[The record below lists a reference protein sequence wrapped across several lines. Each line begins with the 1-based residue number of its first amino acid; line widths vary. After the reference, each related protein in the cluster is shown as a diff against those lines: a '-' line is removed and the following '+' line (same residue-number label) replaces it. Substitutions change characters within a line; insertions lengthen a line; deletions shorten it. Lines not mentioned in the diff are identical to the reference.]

1 MSENFANNFNTSI
14 PGGQTQAQPTQSAA
28 PQGYYYPQQAQG
40 QVPGQQAQPVYQNA
54 AAPIPGQQTQAA
66 YRNASAPS
74 RAQPYPY
81 APTQPAMQYVPY
93 QYPNGYPIYPGNPY
107 YYDPVLARREYEK
120 RLKVEKAKS
129 SLRYLGN
136 MAGLSILLFLIFNT
150 VMSTVLAVPGF
161 IELYKTNSAFTSA
174 FSIVGSF
181 IYLFIPF
188 TIVALLTRI
197 KDKSVNF
204 FPFKKMNTKRAL
216 LCIPIGL
223 LVCLIANI
231 ITNFIVNIFD
241 SFGVKLSQQSDSMA
255 EPNTAFTLFL
265 AFICTAVM
273 PALLEEYSLRGVI
286 LQPARKYGMMFAI
299 VSSSAIFGLM
309 HGNLIQAPF
318 AFIVGMCFAFLAI
331 KCDSLWIGVILH
343 LINNGFSVIMSFAE
357 SKMPETSFNIAYYII
372 ISVTAVAGIACLV
385 VLIMTDR
392 QFFKKSEGNIAGEE
406 AAILSAGQ
414 KFVAYFINVPM
425 IISFLFIVLL
435 TAQFVAR
442 K

>member
-1 MSENFANNFNTSI
+1 MAENTSNNI
-14 PGGQTQAQPTQSAA
+14 NNACSGGQAPAQPSQSAV
-28 PQGYYYPQQAQG
+28 PQGGYYTQQASQPA
-40 QVPGQQAQPVYQNA
+40 PGQQAQQVNPYGAQ
-54 AAPIPGQQTQAA
+54 
-66 YRNASAPS
+66 PS
-74 RAQPYPY
+74 QGQPYPY
-81 APTQPAMQYVPY
+81 APTRPAMQYVPY
-93 QYPNGYPIYPGNPY
+93 QYQNSFPIYPSNPY
-107 YYDPVLARREYEK
+107 YYDPVRAREEYEK

-136 MAGLSILLFLIFNT
+136 MAGLSVLLFLIFNT
-150 VMSTVLAVPGF
+150 VMSTVLAVPKF
-161 IELYKTNSAFTSA
+161 AELYRTNSVFTSG
-174 FSIVGSF
+174 FFIVSSF
-181 IYLFIPF
+181 FYLFIPF
-188 TIVALLTRI
+188 TIIALLTRI
-197 KDKSVNF
+197 KDKNVNF
-204 FPFKKMNTKRAL
+204 FPFRKMKPKRAL

-223 LVCLIANI
+223 TVCIIANI
-231 ITNFIVNIFD
+231 FTNFIINIFD
-241 SFGVKLSQQSDSMA
+241 SFGVELSQQSDSMA
-255 EPNTAFTLFL
+255 EPQNAFALFL
-265 AFICTAVM
+265 AFMCTAVM

-318 AFIVGMCFAFLAI
+318 AFLVGMCFAYLSI

-343 LINNGFSVIMSFAE
+343 LINNGFSVIMSYVGE
-357 SKMPETSFNIAYYII
+357 RVSETSLNIAYYVI

-392 QFFKKSEGNIAGEE
+392 QFFKKEEGNIAGEE
-406 AAILSAGQ
+406 AKILSKGQ

-425 IISFLFIVLL
+425 IISFVLIILL